1 MLDCGVH
8 MGFQDMRKYP
18 DFKAIGENFDKEID
32 LLKLDYL
39 LLNSYVLPLIQLG
52 LYLKLKKQYLKA
64 YVYLIFF
71 IRN

>member
-32 LLKLDYL
+32 LVIISHFHLDHCAA
-39 LLNSYVLPLIQLG
+39 LPYFTEMLG
-52 LYLKLKKQYLKA
+52 
-64 YVYLIFF
+64 
-71 IRN
+71 